1 MKTFQ
6 ITYRMDRLP
15 KIHTTDIDAPS
26 REIALKVLRANTRV
40 TDVVKVEDISGP
52 SELKE
57 LMRF

>member
-40 TDVVKVEDISGP
+40 TDVVRSRTLAVRAS
-52 SELKE
+52 
-57 LMRF
+57 